1 MKRLLLAILFL
12 GLVAISVDGQRER
25 YAGVDSTPKLGTDV
39 YAAMKTVIKTFSAVT
54 AGSVDDYQFDNTVA
68 NITEQTREIASIIP
82 AYAEIVSAQ
91 VRCIET
97 LVSSGVDVMA
107 IDVGTSDGGAEILAT
122 ADTDTAN
129 DINATGAGD
138 GPEVVATN
146 AARSVWVN
154 ATPDANWDTLS
165 AGRWVVIVTYLDNG
179 AVFTEESP

>member
-1 MKRLLLAILFL
+1 MKRLLLAILIL
-12 GLVAISVDGQRER
+12 SIVAISVDGQRER
-25 YAGVDSTPKLGTDV
+25 YAGTVSTPKLGNDV
-39 YAAMKTVIKTFSAVT
+39 YSSMKTVVKTFSAVT
-54 AGSVDDYQFDNTVA
+54 AGSVDDYQFDNTVG
-68 NITEQTREIASIIP
+68 NITEQTREIANIIP

-97 LVSSGVDVMA
+97 LVSSGVDIMA

-138 GPEVVATN
+138 GPEVGATN

-154 ATPDANWDTLS
+154 ATPDANWNTLS
-165 AGRWVVIVTYLDNG
+165 AGRWAVFVTYLDSG
-179 AVFTEESP
+179 GVYTEESP